1 MMQELLKELLLCKI
15 DAEYKRYQA
24 KILSL
29 SNIRIYELCYE
40 IDCIVNFYEILIEVV
55 AEMPEEKLMKLIV
68 KDDILHLMYNE
79 WLSKDDSNYRELETH
94 VFDELEKVFAKK
106 TENAFEGRDSNNGK
120 EKYPIAS

>member
-1 MMQELLKELLLCKI
+1 MQELLKELILCKI

-40 IDCIVNFYEILIEVV
+40 IDCIVNFYEILIEKV
-55 AEMPEEKLMKLIV
+55 AEMPEEKLMKLIAE
-68 KDDILHLMYNE
+68 DDILHLMYNE
-79 WLSKDDSNYRELETH
+79 WLSKDDSNYAELENH
-94 VFDELEKVFAKK
+94 VLEELEKLFAEK
-106 TENAFEGRDSNNGK
+106 TENVFEEGGSTNGK